1 MQATEQCSKPDAEAS
16 NKVGNDKQALTTH
29 REHSQKGRGTEGE
42 QLGVSSSGWKS
53 FQLRRT
59 MQNCV
64 MPRDSLQVP
73 GWQRWWHM
81 MMHVHRG
88 EHLGEDRKQR
98 NKEMPGWEQKKE
110 TTVSKF
116 AYQQAGLSI
125 RKLNLHAVSQD
136 RMIMIFLIQVIQVDT
151 ELVRQN
157 PNSNKDNNI
166 IFLKNYTNSIHNF
179 KHFKSIIY

>member
-1 MQATEQCSKPDAEAS
+1 MKIIPTQKDNAELCDAKGQLAGARLAEM
-16 NKVGNDKQALTTH
+16 VTH
-29 REHSQKGRGTEGE
+29 DDACPS
-42 QLGVSSSGWKS
+42 
-53 FQLRRT
+53 RRT
-59 MQNCV
+59 
-64 MPRDSLQVP
+64 
-73 GWQRWWHM
+73 
-81 MMHVHRG
+81 
-88 EHLGEDRKQR
+88 LGGRQETKKQR
-98 NKEMPGWEQKKE
+98 DARLRAKKKE

-166 IFLKNYTNSIHNF
+166 IFLKNYTNLIHNF

>member
-1 MQATEQCSKPDAEAS
+1 MSIEENTWGKT
-16 NKVGNDKQALTTH
+16 G
-29 REHSQKGRGTEGE
+29 
-42 QLGVSSSGWKS
+42 
-53 FQLRRT
+53 
-59 MQNCV
+59 
-64 MPRDSLQVP
+64 
-73 GWQRWWHM
+73 
-81 MMHVHRG
+81 
-88 EHLGEDRKQR
+88 
-98 NKEMPGWEQKKE
+98 NKETKRCQAESKKKE

-166 IFLKNYTNSIHNF
+166 IFLKNYTNLIHNF